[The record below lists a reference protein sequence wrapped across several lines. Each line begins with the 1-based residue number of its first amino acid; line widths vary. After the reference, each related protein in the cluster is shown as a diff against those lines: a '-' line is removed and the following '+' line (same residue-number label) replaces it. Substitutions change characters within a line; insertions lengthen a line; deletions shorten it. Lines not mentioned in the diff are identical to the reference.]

1 MPKKLLIKDI
11 FHHRGTKCPGHTRSR
26 PHGGTRGKARFWPS
40 NSCGDGRHWH
50 MKMPVWLDRLN
61 IWWFP
66 LLKKCK
72 LVVFAGSV
80 NWELSVFR
88 FEPICLQ
95 WQNGSQYIYLNTVF
109 KYKFE
114 VPLLYSSI
122 SIFCYFILPLNYILE
137 ANFVVFTPQHLFD
150 NFSC

>member
-88 FEPICLQ
+88 FLAHLSAMTEWESVHLLKHCIQVQIWGTSTLLE
-95 WQNGSQYIYLNTVF
+95 YFYFL
-109 KYKFE
+109 
-114 VPLLYSSI
+114 LLYTSAQLHFGGKFCSFYSSA
-122 SIFCYFILPLNYILE
+122 FIW
-137 ANFVVFTPQHLFD
+137 
-150 NFSC
+150 